1 MSLRANTANGGAG
14 KQPST
19 AFSQGST
26 FLEYLQLRSLLT
38 HTPGEEKQKR
48 LLASD
53 AGHFSMIKYPL
64 LQRTTPMDAL
74 TPCTQGSS
82 PRRPDH

>member
-1 MSLRANTANGGAG
+1 MSLRASIANGGAG

-19 AFSQGST
+19 ALSQGST
-26 FLEYLQLRSLLT
+26 FLEYLQLCIPLT
-38 HTPGEEKQKR
+38 CIRGEEKQKR

-64 LQRTTPMDAL
+64 LQRTHPNERTDAL
-74 TPCTQGSS
+74 LSELFTS
-82 PRRPDH
+82 PT